1 MESAIASKEAI
12 LQKLMVI
19 MKPSESCVVEDD
31 CMTSFDVECLT
42 LIAGS
47 ESIVS
52 NVHNLRCMCEQYTEQ
67 MTIFIA
73 LRLNLLRQLMEHYLV
88 FNSRDDFMGSKYR
101 DFMIK

>member
-1 MESAIASKEAI
+1 M
-12 LQKLMVI
+12 
-19 MKPSESCVVEDD
+19 VEDD

-47 ESIVS
+47 ESILS

-67 MTIFIA
+67 KTNFIA
-73 LRLNLLRQLMEHYLV
+73 LRLNLLRQFMEHYLT
-88 FNSRDDFMGSKYR
+88 FNSRDDILGRKYR